1 MNKLPLLRSLAALT
15 ASALLLAACGGG
27 GGGGGGD
34 TQVDPPPSTRF
45 GASSQF
51 AGICDIETQKRWV
64 RSYMDEVYYWY
75 NEIPEVDA
83 SKFSDVSLYFDAL
96 RVRTPDAAG
105 LPKDLWSTVL
115 PTFEARALVQP
126 ASTQQQAAPLALLSS
141 HTGLVSQPKLIPVAG
156 GRVVGYLEFKDHDV
170 GAQDD
175 LITAFQ
181 QLQGQGVQDLI
192 LDLRDNSGG
201 FLYIALAAASM
212 VTGPASSGR
221 IFEHLQ
227 FNDKRAARTARSALN
242 FSSSL
247 QFGESQYLVG
257 TPLPQ
262 LGLTRLFVLTTATTC
277 SSSESIIN
285 GLRGIDVEV
294 IRIGSTTCG
303 KPYGFERK
311 DNCGLAYFPIE
322 FKGTNAKGFGDYTAG
337 FTPTCR
343 EDDNLRPAGVAP
355 GQPGDPLL
363 EGAKYYIENGRCR
376 AGTASGVQS
385 AALPKLTTR
394 QQPSRPGWEGRVLLP
409 QQR

>member
-1 MNKLPLLRSLAALT
+1 MKKRFPLRTLAALS
-15 ASALLLAACGGG
+15 ASALLLTACGGG
-27 GGGGGGD
+27 GGGGGD
-34 TQVDPPPSTRF
+34 ALVDPPPSTRV

-51 AGICDIETQKRWV
+51 ANICDLQTQKRWV
-64 RSYMDEVYYWY
+64 RSYMDEAYYWY
-75 NEIPEVDA
+75 SEIPEVDA
-83 SKFSDVSLYFDAL
+83 DKFSDVSLYFDAL

-115 PTFEARALVQP
+115 PTSEARALVQP
-126 ASTQQQAAPLALLSS
+126 MSAQQQAAPLAVLSS
-141 HTGLVSQPKLIPVAG
+141 HTGLVSQPKLVPVAS
-156 GRVVGYLEFKDHDV
+156 GRVVGYLEFIDHNV

-181 QLQGQGVQDLI
+181 QLKSQGVQDLI
-192 LDLRDNSGG
+192 LDLRRNSGG

-212 VTGPASSGR
+212 VTGPASSGKV
-221 IFEHLQ
+221 FEHLQ

-247 QFGESQYLVG
+247 QFGESQYLAG

-262 LGLTRLFVLTTATTC
+262 LGLTRLFVLTTPATC

-285 GLRGIDVEV
+285 SLRGVDVEV
-294 IRIGSTTCG
+294 IRIGDTTCG

-343 EDDNLRPAGVAP
+343 EDDNLRPTNVAP

-363 EGAKYYIENGRCR
+363 EGAKYYIENGSCR
-376 AGTASGVQS
+376 PGTASGVQS
-385 AALPKLTTR
+385 AALPKLTAR
-394 QQPSRPGWEGRVLLP
+394 QQPSRPGWEGRMLLP

>member
-27 GGGGGGD
+27 GGGGGD
-34 TQVDPPPSTRF
+34 TLIDPPPSTRF

-51 AGICDIETQKRWV
+51 ANSCDLATQKRWV
-64 RSYMDEVYYWY
+64 RSYMDEVYFFYK
-75 NEIPEVDA
+75 EIPEVDA
-83 SKFSDVSLYFDAL
+83 NAFSNVSAYFDAL
-96 RVRTPDAAG
+96 LVRTPDAAG
-105 LPKDLWSTVL
+105 LPKDQWSAVL
-115 PTFEARALVQP
+115 PTSQARATAQP
-126 ASTQQQAAPLALLSS
+126 LSAQQQAAPLALLAS
-141 HTGLVSQPKLIPVAG
+141 HTGVVSEPKLVPVAG
-156 GRVVGYLEFKDHDV
+156 RRVVGYLEFKDHAF

-175 LITAFQ
+175 LVTAFQ
-181 QLQGQGVQDLI
+181 QLRSQGVQDLI
-192 LDLRDNSGG
+192 LDLRSNSGG

-212 VTGPASSGR
+212 VTGPASSGM

-242 FSSSL
+242 FSSTL

-262 LGLTRLFVLTTATTC
+262 LGLTRLFVLTTGETC
-277 SSSESIIN
+277 SASESIIN
-285 GLRGIDVEV
+285 SLRGVDVEV
-294 IRIGSTTCG
+294 IRIGDTTCG

-343 EDDNLRPAGVAP
+343 EDDNLRPATVAP

-363 EGAKYYIENGRCR
+363 EGAKYYIENGSCR
-376 AGTASGVQS
+376 PGTASGVQS
-385 AALPKLTTR
+385 AALPKLTAR